1 MNEIQRQAYLS
12 VLGIENYMPRWQLPQ
27 APQAQVCVMPILA
40 GTPAV
45 APERDW
51 PAAELLAARPQ
62 QPKVQQPDQP
72 SFNSRLAS
80 ASLSKPQEPT
90 PVANLLADM
99 VAPKKAPL
107 SANAATLLQ
116 QLDTPKAPVV
126 TPFALSLWRPVPGFL
141 IVDTRDTSLALPTE
155 LLLGNLLRVF
165 LGSRFQPAEE
175 EVMRWP
181 MVENRFVSR
190 TADDA
195 RVELQTWLA
204 VEHELRPIQRLWL
217 MGDNAARYLL
227 PADTDPQAHWF
238 QTQPLA
244 AAHLQALLL
253 PSLNQLLQQP
263 QLKARLWSALQA

>member
-1 MNEIQRQAYLS
+1 MNEIQRQAYLAA
-12 VLGIENYMPRWQLPQ
+12 LGIENYMPRWQLPQ
-27 APQAQVCVMPILA
+27 APQAQACIMPVLA
-40 GTPAV
+40 SRPVV
-45 APERDW
+45 ALERDGLVVE
-51 PAAELLAARPQ
+51 PSAGGQ
-62 QPKVQQPDQP
+62 QPNPQ
-72 SFNSRLAS
+72 SFS
-80 ASLSKPQEPT
+80 ASHVPSSKTLEPT

-99 VAPKKAPL
+99 VAPKKVPL
-107 SANAATLLQ
+107 SANATSILQ
-116 QLDTPKAPVV
+116 QLETPKAAVV
-126 TPFALSLWRPVPGFL
+126 APFALSLWRPLPGFL

-165 LGSRFQPAEE
+165 LGSRFQPADE

-263 QLKARLWSALQA
+263 QLKARLWAALQI